1 MFGEPPVARPTEPV
15 ELTRYLYEK
24 YGQRVFTFCYS
35 RLHNREEAQDA
46 AQTTFIYVLRS
57 LQRGV
62 EPEFELAWLL
72 KIAFNVCRGARRSS
86 GRQTAATQEIED
98 MDELAAPA
106 ADYEGSERVAALRD
120 GLAHLPERQRRGI
133 LLREW
138 QGLSYAEI
146 ADELGLSVGAVETLL
161 FRARRN
167 LASRLQ
173 HVRGGV
179 GAVDVASLGP
189 FFRSLGR
196 GGLGKLGLIGAS
208 ASVAVMPVVATETTP
223 ALAHGKAATALRSIK
238 SPGPPNSSQ
247 LATTPHDRAAAAGE
261 PKGVLP
267 AARQEQLRKRPVT
280 ATEAA
285 EATALRVLSSP
296 ASGSDES
303 AAATPAAP
311 SISPLPLGAPTAGAV
326 PVPVP
331 DQPQAAQP
339 PAALPAAASDPLE
352 VRTSVL
358 SRTPAAPAGLPVPGG
373 HELEGD
379 QSDSAAGQE

>member
-1 MFGEPPVARPTEPV
+1 VSAVLQSPVARPTEPA
-15 ELTRYLYEK
+15 ELTEYLYEN

-35 RLHNREEAQDA
+35 RLRNREEAQDA

-72 KIAFNVCRGARRSS
+72 KIAFNVCRGTRRSS
-86 GRQTAATQEIED
+86 GRHTAVTQEVED
-98 MDELAAPA
+98 IDELAAPQA
-106 ADYEGSERVAALRD
+106 AGYEGSERLAALRD

-173 HVRGGV
+173 HVRSGV
-179 GAVDVASLGP
+179 AAINAVTLAP
-189 FFRSLGR
+189 FLRSIAR

-208 ASVAVMPVVATETTP
+208 ATVALVPVVATEIAP
-223 ALAHGKAATALRSIK
+223 ALAHSKPAVTLRSAAPAEPTK
-238 SPGPPNSSQ
+238 TPKPATGPYHRS
-247 LATTPHDRAAAAGE
+247 AAAPAAR
-261 PKGVLP
+261 GVSSV
-267 AARQEQLRKRPVT
+267 ARQEQLRQRPAN

-285 EATALRVLSSP
+285 ETTPVAGP
-296 ASGSDES
+296 A
-303 AAATPAAP
+303 AAATGLQAPPATTPSRPTPSPPALERPTPAA
-311 SISPLPLGAPTAGAV
+311 LGV
-326 PVPVP
+326 PVPNL
-331 DQPQAAQP
+331 QP
-339 PAALPAAASDPLE
+339 PAALPPAATEPLD
-352 VRTSVL
+352 TLASVL
-358 SRTPAAPAGLPVPGG
+358 TGATDALPVGK
-373 HELEGD
+373 
-379 QSDSAAGQE
+379 